1 VHNDFRIGSREQIIL
16 FLNPWMKRHKEKENL
31 NNVK

>member
-1 VHNDFRIGSREQIIL
+1 VHNDFRIGSREQMIL
-16 FLNPWMKRHKEKENL
+16 FLDLWMKRHKEKEIL